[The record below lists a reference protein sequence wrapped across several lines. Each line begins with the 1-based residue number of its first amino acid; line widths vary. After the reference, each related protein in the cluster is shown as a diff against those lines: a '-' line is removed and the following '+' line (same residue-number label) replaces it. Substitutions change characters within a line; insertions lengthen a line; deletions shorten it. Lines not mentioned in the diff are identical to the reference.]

1 MATRP
6 YLFDHEQMAQDLVM
20 SELDEKSKS
29 LLALIYERKC
39 GIELMRFLNAR
50 ANSLHTID
58 DIAFYV
64 GKTGTEVEAGLNAL
78 VELGFARR
86 LDVMGLVF
94 FGAPSDPAHRRLLS
108 SLCAWQDR
116 WSTFIARLA
125 RIDQFL
131 EVQNLTS
138 GRSTLTDSASPL
150 VHLMPDMFTR
160 KPKYVD

>member
-6 YLFDHEQMAQDLVM
+6 YPFDNEQIALDLVM
-20 SELDEKSKS
+20 SELDEKSSS
-29 LLALIYERKC
+29 LLALISERKC
-39 GIELMRFLNAR
+39 GFELLRFLNAT

-64 GKTGTEVEAGLNAL
+64 GKTCAEVEAGLNAL
-78 VELGFARR
+78 EELGFARR
-86 LDVMGLVF
+86 LDVTGLVF

-116 WSTFIARLA
+116 WSAFIARLA

-131 EVQNLTS
+131 DENYLIL
-138 GRSTLTDSASPL
+138 GRAALTDGESPL
-150 VHLMPDMFTR
+150 TNLPLDMFTK